1 MTVIYRDT
9 DWFLFYHGNGHF
21 IHVKHSIIPLLIR
34 IKKTIPKCVLGL
46 TKIESKDE
54 ETCVFRV

>member
-21 IHVKHSIIPLLIR
+21 VHAKCSITPLLMH
-34 IKKTIPKCVLGL
+34 IKQSIPKCVLGL
-46 TKIESKDE
+46 TKIESRDD
-54 ETCVFRV
+54 